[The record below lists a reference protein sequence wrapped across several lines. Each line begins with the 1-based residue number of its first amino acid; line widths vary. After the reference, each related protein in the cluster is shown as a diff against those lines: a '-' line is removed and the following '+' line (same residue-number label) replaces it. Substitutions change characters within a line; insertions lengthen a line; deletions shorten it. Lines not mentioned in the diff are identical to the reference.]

1 VLQPNPLE
9 ASSGAWDPTR
19 VRGKLE
25 RRAQDAQRII
35 EKELGRIARDER
47 ARVTSQNAIDRVCAE
62 AAICRAL
69 AVAPLESRETARGR
83 LEALQRTP
91 LPPGPDVKGL
101 ASYHEQWA
109 RTCEQLLREL

>member
-19 VRGKLE
+19 VRQKLE
-25 RRAQDAQRII
+25 RRSTDAQRII
-35 EKELGRIARDER
+35 EKELGRIARDPR
-47 ARVTSQNAIDRVCAE
+47 ARVTSRNAIDRVCAE
-62 AAICRAL
+62 VAVCRAL
-69 AVAPLESRETARGR
+69 AATLLESREAARGQ

-91 LPPGPDVKGL
+91 LPPGPNVKAL